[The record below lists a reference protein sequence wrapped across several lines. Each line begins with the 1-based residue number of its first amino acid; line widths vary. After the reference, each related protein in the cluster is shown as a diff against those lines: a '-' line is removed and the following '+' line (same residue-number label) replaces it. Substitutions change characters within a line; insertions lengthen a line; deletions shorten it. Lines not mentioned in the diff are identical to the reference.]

1 MPETASITKTPTES
15 PFGKSQRQKYRE
27 RHTALSRPHTDTQ
40 TRIHTPTS
48 RQTHSEAD
56 GLSKTYR
63 HTATFSKTKKHT
75 QILNPMYTKINM

>member
-1 MPETASITKTPTES
+1 MESLRDKSTEK
-15 PFGKSQRQKYRE
+15 GKQHSAA
-27 RHTALSRPHTDTQ
+27 HTQ

-48 RQTHSEAD
+48 RQTPSEAD